1 MLCLARVCNNKNI
14 VRNIKMTDFGGKPI
28 TLLSA
33 RQAQCVG
40 LVAKFCRQ
48 YHQTMDVW
56 WPKKVPNKKCYK
68 YSGPRTRKMLVPSNI
83 ICDEHVLNLYI
94 PPANKVKHCN
104 DMNFAFVI
112 SFLFYSPQKS
122 QTFSNLQLQPWLL
135 LSRNPDLKTWDKR
148 YQFTEVDNLV
158 PRLVLRQMLSRLH
171 TYVHRLFI
179 LVRYSVELQC

>member
-1 MLCLARVCNNKNI
+1 MSATTKNI
-14 VRNIKMTDFGGKPI
+14 VRNIKMTDFGGKTI
-28 TLLSA
+28 NLLSA
-33 RQAQCVG
+33 RQAQCLG

-48 YHQTMDVW
+48 YHQTSMVW

-135 LSRNPDLKTWDKR
+135 LSRNPDLKLEIKGIS
-148 YQFTEVDNLV
+148 LM
-158 PRLVLRQMLSRLH
+158 RLTIWSLDWYLGKCLAGCNFL
-171 TYVHRLFI
+171 HRLFI
-179 LVRYSVELQC
+179 FFCAVQNSSVE

>member
-1 MLCLARVCNNKNI
+1 MLCLARVCNNKKYCE
-14 VRNIKMTDFGGKPI
+14 NIKMTDFGGKPI

-33 RQAQCVG
+33 RQAQCLG

-56 WPKKVPNKKCYK
+56 WLKKVSNEKCYK

-122 QTFSNLQLQPWLL
+122 QTFSNLRTSLD
-135 LSRNPDLKTWDKR
+135 S
-148 YQFTEVDNLV
+148 
-158 PRLVLRQMLSRLH
+158 
-171 TYVHRLFI
+171 
-179 LVRYSVELQC
+179 

>member
-1 MLCLARVCNNKNI
+1 MSIAKRNTFKCCVSLVSATTKNI

-48 YHQTMDVW
+48 YRQTMEVW
-56 WPKKVPNKKCYK
+56 RPQKVPNVKCYK

-94 PPANKVKHCN
+94 PLAK
-104 DMNFAFVI
+104 
-112 SFLFYSPQKS
+112 
-122 QTFSNLQLQPWLL
+122 
-135 LSRNPDLKTWDKR
+135 
-148 YQFTEVDNLV
+148 
-158 PRLVLRQMLSRLH
+158 
-171 TYVHRLFI
+171 
-179 LVRYSVELQC
+179 